1 MQAFD
6 EQQNL
11 MEDWKEKYTIL
22 KSGMDAADEK
32 IDQGKKAEDPEEIE
46 NCYILLK
53 VCLDNLAICSLNE
66 KCRSQ
71 KV

>member
-1 MQAFD
+1 MQVFD
-6 EQQNL
+6 EQQDL

-32 IDQGKKAEDPEEIE
+32 IAQGKKAGNPEEIE
-46 NCYILLK
+46 NCYILLE
-53 VCLDNLAICSLNE
+53 VWLDNLAISSLNE
-66 KCRSQ
+66 KSRSL

>member
-32 IDQGKKAEDPEEIE
+32 IAQGKKAGNPEEIE

-53 VCLDNLAICSLNE
+53 V
-66 KCRSQ
+66 
-71 KV
+71 